1 MCAYTRSHAHWSW
14 CLSQNRIRPCACAP
28 SRVCQIAIHKS
39 YAVLMH
45 MTDTNNTFFGRSK
58 CPCRCDNKS
67 PPSVRLLRN
76 PITDGDNTFHSR
88 RPGSLCIWEAYKLS
102 HPYRNAMQVQVHT
115 TSCRED
121 CEDKKHKSKL
131 PTINAATAPISLIR
145 ELHTLGRMQ
154 DLCSN
159 GFSNECAGLA
169 CAFDR

>member
-14 CLSQNRIRPCACAP
+14 CLSQNRIHPCACAP

-76 PITDGDNTFHSR
+76 PITVMGTTHFTLAGPAHFASGKRINYPIRIGMQCRFRYIQQAVEKIVKTKNTN
-88 RPGSLCIWEAYKLS
+88 PNYPPL
-102 HPYRNAMQVQVHT
+102 
-115 TSCRED
+115 
-121 CEDKKHKSKL
+121 
-131 PTINAATAPISLIR
+131 
-145 ELHTLGRMQ
+145 TLQ
-154 DLCSN
+154 PLQY
-159 GFSNECAGLA
+159 L
-169 CAFDR
+169 